1 MYRQVTALLRAEVNP
16 LLEGEPGVGKTRF
29 ALALARHLGVR
40 SYYVCLSHRE
50 GVEVHGNQVV
60 RRETLLIG
68 DREYVCVEQAP
79 PRYVVEAVNEKA
91 GAIIVFDELNR
102 MAPQQAGPALAI
114 FSEWF
119 IGEVALPRERIS
131 LIACTNPIGADI
143 GTWRLPS
150 AMSSRFCKL
159 QFRVVPSEWA
169 NNFTSYWGEPPVI
182 TKHGKTIDEQK
193 WARCRAVV
201 ATFIRSMPEMLNK
214 PPNDVRETQFPT
226 PRTWDY
232 LSRVLVTAEEC
243 GLTEDERHELFVGL
257 VGPGAARQFD
267 NWYRSMDLPDPAQ
280 LLDNPSILK
289 LPVTADKLY
298 YITQACAAECR
309 RRKRLADEKEADKK
323 LQESAVT
330 AWLNAWAIFAAAV
343 EAGCPR
349 DIPTLVSHD
358 LAMNRPRGARPPK
371 EIDIF
376 VDTAVA
382 AGVKW
387 DTTNGRRRK

>member
-1 MYRQVTALLRAEVNP
+1 MHKQVEALLRAEVNP
-16 LLEGEPGVGKTRF
+16 LLEGDPGIGKTKF
-29 ALALARHLGVR
+29 ALALASRMGVK

-60 RRETLLIG
+60 RRETLRIG

-79 PRYVVEAVNEKA
+79 PRYVVEAVNEKH

-131 LIACTNPIGADI
+131 LIACSNPTGVDV

-159 QFRVVPSEWA
+159 SFKVVPSEWA
-169 NNFTSYWGEPPVI
+169 NQFTGYWNNPP
-182 TKHGKTIDEQK
+182 TIIKYGHVLDEKK

-201 ATFIRSMPEMLNK
+201 ATFIRTFPELLYK
-214 PPNDVRETQFPT
+214 PPTDVKETQFPT

-232 LSRVLVTAEEC
+232 LSRILVTAEDC
-243 GLTEDERHELFVGL
+243 GLTEDERYELFVGT

-267 NWYRSMDLPDPAQ
+267 NWFKNMDLPDPSV
-280 LLDNPSILK
+280 LLDNPGILK
-289 LPVTADKLY
+289 FPIAADKLY
-298 YITQACAAECR
+298 YITQACAEECK
-309 RRKRLADEKEADKK
+309 RRKRLADEKENDKK
-323 LQESAVT
+323 LQQSAVEG
-330 AWLNAWAIFAAAV
+330 WLNAWTIFAMAV
-343 EAGCPR
+343 ESGCPR

-358 LAMNRPRGARPPK
+358 LAANRPRGAKPPK
-371 EIDIF
+371 EIDVF
-376 VDTAVA
+376 VKTAVA
-382 AGVKW
+382 AGVQW
-387 DTTNGRRRK
+387 DTANGRRKI